1 MTKQEFRSLLKAA
14 QFDQLFI
21 SEMGWN
27 NYHGRA
33 DLPPIEIEGTPYHFR
48 TIAERSGFQ
57 VLTTTVATIPTPSL
71 CRRIDTQ
78 LRKYAHDYITIYLL
92 TDHQQQ
98 PTQHHLWAAPIRQV
112 EKRNIVTIEYA
123 TVAQADFLYA
133 KLDGL
138 SFGIEEETTI
148 IDVRERVQA
157 AFALNS
163 EEITKGFYSG
173 FKKQHDAFTN
183 FITGIDDHITSAK
196 ENRNKQWYTSVML
209 NRLMFCYFIQKKG
222 FLDNNV
228 HYLRD
233 KLAWCQQQRGAGT
246 FFHSFYKGFLTHLF
260 QDGLNTPRTEA
271 EELAFHK
278 VYGRIPYLNGGMF
291 DHHQIE
297 LDYQDIDIDD
307 QAFEQL
313 FDFFDKWQWHL
324 DTRITASGR
333 DINPDVLGYIFE
345 QYINDRAKMGAYY
358 TKEDITEYI
367 GRNCILPALFDKVAN
382 STEEMKQ
389 LFTPTGEV
397 WQKLQKSG
405 TRYLF
410 EPLLKGYTPNWQE
423 EIPAEIARGIDPQ
436 GGQLL
441 ERRELW
447 NTPTPEPWALPTEIW
462 RETIARLQRCDE
474 LRHKIAEG
482 ELTDINH
489 FITYNLDIRTFTQE
503 LLEETTN
510 HRLIAHF
517 YHALQSI
524 SILDPTCGS
533 GAFLFAALNIL
544 EPLYEVCI
552 LRMQE
557 FHQSNSHLFTTELE
571 EIEQKYQSNIQYF
584 IYKSIILRNLYGVD
598 IMDEAVEIAKLRL
611 FLKMV
616 AVVEVDR
623 RAPNLGLDPL
633 PDIDFNIRCGNTL
646 VGYATLHEAKTGRGD
661 MFEQYDF
668 ENTTQ
673 PEMQKVALAYN
684 QFRKIQL
691 SQQEDIAAFK
701 EAKQELEKRLTQLRI
716 QLDKQLY
723 SATATGQD
731 YQLWHAKTQPFHWVA
746 EFYQIIQENG
756 GFDVI
761 IGNPPYVEYNKKVN
775 GVAVSDLYQ
784 LSEYKT
790 LQCGNLYAYTLERSK
805 VLLSNKGYISMIV
818 PLSGHSTERMEPLV
832 ANFYKKFGLRLHLNL
847 SADANPQKLFEGV
860 KFRLVIFFATN
871 NGNGS
876 FSSKYT
882 RWLAEERNTLF
893 TSHVVYNNN
902 EHYQYKGIIPK
913 VPDPL
918 FMDIIKK
925 MSQQDCVF
933 FNREQV
939 GEYVC
944 LYHNAPVN
952 WIRTHRFTPYFHS
965 ERDGERISSQL
976 KPLVFKTEMGANV
989 ASSLLSSSLFFIWW
1003 IVNSDCYHLNKPEIV
1018 NFPYKWGIRAK
1029 LIHHFA
1035 KELAADMKHK
1045 SVRRVYTYKTSGRV
1059 EYDEFYMKLSKPIID
1074 KIDKNLAEEYGFT
1087 EEELDFIINYDIKYR
1102 MGDELNK
1109 EDE

>member
-423 EIPAEIARGIDPQ
+423 EIQAEIARGIDPQ

-761 IGNPPYVEYNKKVN
+761 IGNPPYVVYNKKDKLTKQ
-775 GVAVSDLYQ
+775 AISDLYS
-784 LSEYKT
+784 LKDYST
-790 LQCGNLYAYTLERSK
+790 FNCNNLFGYCIERSLEILK
-805 VLLSNKGYISMIV
+805 SDDRLGMIV
-818 PLSGHSTERMEPLV
+818 PLSLSSAVKMDSIRQLLTDQKICWISSYEIRPAKLFDGGAGAEQRLNIFITAASRSKKQIYTTNVRRWKSENRQLLFNTIKYKPSLYSERFWRFSSNLENDILKKIITNDPIEKETSSKETS
-832 ANFYKKFGLRLHLNL
+832 YKLYYRSAGLRYWIIFLWNGFNTESASNKYECFTEDRAKYFSAVLNSNL
-847 SADANPQKLFEGV
+847 YWWFYSTNYDMFNLTKYNIIDFRHTYNDTLKLDKLADKLEASLDANKEVL
-860 KFRLVIFFATN
+860 
-871 NGNGS
+871 
-876 FSSKYT
+876 
-882 RWLAEERNTLF
+882 
-893 TSHVVYNNN
+893 TSN
-902 EHYQYKGIIPK
+902 K
-913 VPDPL
+913 
-918 FMDIIKK
+918 
-925 MSQQDCVF
+925 
-933 FNREQV
+933 
-939 GEYVC
+939 
-944 LYHNAPVN
+944 
-952 WIRTHRFTPYFHS
+952 
-965 ERDGERISSQL
+965 RDGTINTS
-976 KPLVFKTEMGANV
+976 
-989 ASSLLSSSLFFIWW
+989 
-1003 IVNSDCYHLNKPEIV
+1003 
-1018 NFPYKWGIRAK
+1018 
-1029 LIHHFA
+1029 FA
-1035 KELAADMKHK
+1035 YQK
-1045 SVRRVYTYKTSGRV
+1045 
-1059 EYDEFYMKLSKPIID
+1059 KLSKAIID
-1074 KIDKNLAEEYGFT
+1074 EIDKVLAEHYGFT

>member
-1 MTKQEFRSLLKAA
+1 MTKQEFRSLLKAT

-78 LRKYAHDYITIYLL
+78 LRKYAHDYIAIYLL

-98 PTQHHLWAAPIRQV
+98 PTQHHLWAAPIQQV

-148 IDVRERVQA
+148 IDVRERVQVT
-157 AFALNS
+157 FALNS
-163 EEITKGFYSG
+163 EEITSRFYSG

-183 FITGIDDHITSAK
+183 FITGIDDHITNAK
-196 ENRNKQWYTSVML
+196 ENHNKQWYTSVML

-260 QDGLNTPRTEA
+260 QDGLNTLRTDA
-271 EELAFHK
+271 EEQEFRE

-297 LDYQDIDIDD
+297 LDYQDIDIND
-307 QAFEQL
+307 QAFEEL

-345 QYINDRAKMGAYY
+345 QYINNRAKMGAYY

-410 EPLLKGYTPNWQE
+410 KPLLKGYTPNWQE

-557 FHQSNSHLFTTELE
+557 FHQSNNHLFTTELE

-616 AVVEVDR
+616 AVVEVNR

-646 VGYATLHEAKTGRGD
+646 VGYATLQEAKTGRGD

-668 ENTTQ
+668 KNTTQ

-761 IGNPPYVEYNKKVN
+761 IGNPPYVQTTEIAYQIIGANNKYDNLFAYCISRIKPISNISSYSSLIVPISITSIRGYKSLRTYLEDTYGTLIFTNHAIRPQSLFEGISQRVSVVFMYSKNSSKKNIYTTSYLRCQDIPNLFKTITYIKQTFDERQNLGKILPKVKN
-775 GVAVSDLYQ
+775 DIHKSIWYKVLAKSETVGSILDDKSGKNIFTKDYGESYWIFPLNFTPWLTPVS
-784 LSEYKT
+784 SYKT
-790 LQCGNLYAYTLERSK
+790 IGVGEAYIDTVFAVLNSSLFYIYYITISDCWHFGKWHISQFPISIKDVPKLSSSKLKESYINNRIIRPDKRVKGNLYEYKISKSKAIIDEIDK
-805 VLLSNKGYISMIV
+805 VL
-818 PLSGHSTERMEPLV
+818 
-832 ANFYKKFGLRLHLNL
+832 
-847 SADANPQKLFEGV
+847 
-860 KFRLVIFFATN
+860 
-871 NGNGS
+871 
-876 FSSKYT
+876 
-882 RWLAEERNTLF
+882 AE
-893 TSHVVYNNN
+893 H
-902 EHYQYKGIIPK
+902 
-913 VPDPL
+913 
-918 FMDIIKK
+918 
-925 MSQQDCVF
+925 
-933 FNREQV
+933 
-939 GEYVC
+939 
-944 LYHNAPVN
+944 
-952 WIRTHRFTPYFHS
+952 
-965 ERDGERISSQL
+965 
-976 KPLVFKTEMGANV
+976 
-989 ASSLLSSSLFFIWW
+989 
-1003 IVNSDCYHLNKPEIV
+1003 
-1018 NFPYKWGIRAK
+1018 
-1029 LIHHFA
+1029 
-1035 KELAADMKHK
+1035 
-1045 SVRRVYTYKTSGRV
+1045 
-1059 EYDEFYMKLSKPIID
+1059 
-1074 KIDKNLAEEYGFT
+1074 YGFT

-1109 EDE
+1109 EEE

>member
-260 QDGLNTPRTEA
+260 QDGLNTPRTET

-462 RETIARLQRCDE
+462 RESIARLQRCDE

-557 FHQSNSHLFTTELE
+557 LHQSNNHLFTTELE

-646 VGYATLHEAKTGRGD
+646 VGYATLQEAKTGRGD
-661 MFEQYDF
+661 MLELCDF
-668 ENTTQ
+668 EHTTQ

-701 EAKQELEKRLTQLRI
+701 EAKQELEERLTQLRI

-761 IGNPPYVEYNKKVN
+761 IGNPPYVVYNKKI
-775 GVAVSDLYQ
+775 D
-784 LSEYKT
+784 YKIDNYET
-790 LQCGNLYAYTLERSK
+790 QSCSNLYAYVYERSFVIGK
-805 VLLSNKGYISMIV
+805 SKIGLIVQHSAISTDGMTSLQKYLLTNSSVIHYGSY
-818 PLSGHSTERMEPLV
+818 PERP
-832 ANFYKKFGLRLHLNL
+832 K
-847 SADANPQKLFEGV
+847 QLFEGACIALAIILCQKGEAEV
-860 KFRLVIFFATN
+860 KLYSNGISRINAIARESLFRNTNYTYVPTDSFIHKYSLFPKYRQSIEVDISYKINSNDVVEKYFTVVNTNNLLGFRSAGGRYWKLFLNRPFATESSSN
-871 NGNGS
+871 KIKYLKVSSSILVGVLNSDLFWWYYTKFFDLYNLADYMIFNFRFSNYMGS
-876 FSSKYT
+876 KLAHLGTQLMSSFESNKEIKSQFIKT
-882 RWLAEERNTLF
+882 KQVETTFETFNPVKSKAIIDEIDKVLAE
-893 TSHVVYNNN
+893 H
-902 EHYQYKGIIPK
+902 
-913 VPDPL
+913 
-918 FMDIIKK
+918 
-925 MSQQDCVF
+925 
-933 FNREQV
+933 
-939 GEYVC
+939 
-944 LYHNAPVN
+944 
-952 WIRTHRFTPYFHS
+952 
-965 ERDGERISSQL
+965 
-976 KPLVFKTEMGANV
+976 
-989 ASSLLSSSLFFIWW
+989 
-1003 IVNSDCYHLNKPEIV
+1003 
-1018 NFPYKWGIRAK
+1018 
-1029 LIHHFA
+1029 
-1035 KELAADMKHK
+1035 
-1045 SVRRVYTYKTSGRV
+1045 
-1059 EYDEFYMKLSKPIID
+1059 
-1074 KIDKNLAEEYGFT
+1074 YGFT

-1109 EDE
+1109 EEE